1 MRRLIFQTCLF
12 FAAAG
17 LLAISPLHASVVT
30 VYSNFSE
37 DPNSGPGSYPYACP
51 DPACNIYAYSI
62 EWFGQYDWG
71 AGIGVRAY
79 GQGIAMPFTVGG
91 SQDLYLYEVSL
102 PMYKYPDNT
111 PLPRAQTIGE
121 NRDNLLIEIV
131 EGTSNNLP
139 SGNVLEV
146 LALNPSIAQDDTT
159 FLDLFSLTHPLLQA
173 GHTYWIVA
181 RPASFDPAST
191 NVDTFYGWIEN
202 QQGAQ
207 FSYTVDQ
214 WNFSSNNGNGAW
226 QGFFN
231 QSRSYTAPGLN
242 VFATTD
248 LAQIPE
254 PATFALAGLALIG
267 LAGLRKRR

>member
-1 MRRLIFQTCLF
+1 MRRLIFFQTCLF

-17 LLAISPLHASVVT
+17 LLATSPLHASVVT

-37 DPNSGPGSYPYACP
+37 DPNAGAGFYPYACP
-51 DPACNIYAYSI
+51 DPSCNIYAYSV

-71 AGIGVRAY
+71 AGIGVRSY
-79 GQGIAMPFTVGG
+79 GQGMAMPFTVGG

-121 NRDNLLIEIV
+121 NHDNLLIEIV
-131 EGTSNNLP
+131 SDAGGLP

-159 FLDLFSLTHPLLQA
+159 LLDLFSSTHPLLQA
-173 GHTYWIVA
+173 GQTYWIIA
-181 RPASFDPAST
+181 RPASYDPTSA
-191 NVDTFYGWIEN
+191 NVDTMYGWIEN
-202 QQGAQ
+202 QEGAQ
-207 FSYTVDQ
+207 FYYTVDQ

-231 QSRSYTAPGLN
+231 QPRTYTAPALN

-267 LAGLRKRR
+267 LAGLRKRK